1 MGRLIGTAPIG
12 FCTWPSYAQNRGGQ
26 GRNRTSDTRIFSP
39 LLYQLSY
46 LAGPV
51 RPGSECGKGARII
64 RGIRPLA
71 KNTRRWLQS
80 PRFTDSTVTSL
91 KNQQPKGGSGSR
103 GGAVCGNP
111 NTVVTRLRHYEH
123 ADDETHRRD
132 HNGVDQRIAHASGGK
147 KRCGG
152 DERHQTPAP
161 AVADVVGHGN
171 RRVADPAWKVL
182 CQERPD
188 RAVHHAHIGHQDEYD
203 EDGDRIVDGAGVRD
217 RTKPHIAG

>member
-1 MGRLIGTAPIG
+1 MVARLTPPPVG
-12 FCTWPSYAQNRGGQ
+12 FCAWPSHVQNRGGQ

-91 KNQQPKGGSGSR
+91 KNQQPKSGSGSR

-111 NTVVTRLRHYEH
+111 GGPTTAPPGGSNYVRTAWALSETQIRL
-123 ADDETHRRD
+123 
-132 HNGVDQRIAHASGGK
+132 
-147 KRCGG
+147 
-152 DERHQTPAP
+152 
-161 AVADVVGHGN
+161 
-171 RRVADPAWKVL
+171 
-182 CQERPD
+182 
-188 RAVHHAHIGHQDEYD
+188 
-203 EDGDRIVDGAGVRD
+203 
-217 RTKPHIAG
+217 

>member
-12 FCTWPSYAQNRGGQ
+12 FCAWPSYAQNRGGQ

-80 PRFTDSTVTSL
+80 PRLTDSKVTSL
-91 KNQQPKGGSGSR
+91 KRQQPKDGSR
-103 GGAVCGNP
+103 SPDGAVCGNP
-111 NTVVTRLRHYEH
+111 GGATTAPPRGSNYVRTAWALSEPQIRL
-123 ADDETHRRD
+123 
-132 HNGVDQRIAHASGGK
+132 
-147 KRCGG
+147 
-152 DERHQTPAP
+152 
-161 AVADVVGHGN
+161 
-171 RRVADPAWKVL
+171 
-182 CQERPD
+182 
-188 RAVHHAHIGHQDEYD
+188 
-203 EDGDRIVDGAGVRD
+203 
-217 RTKPHIAG
+217 